1 LLDSDLTVLQVSN
14 VSKDYPTPRGPLTVL
29 SDVTFSLAPGEAAA
43 ITGPS
48 GSGKSSLLYIL
59 GALEPPSAGSVT
71 LGGRNP
77 FTLGPPEVADFR
89 NAEIGFVFQD
99 HCLLPQCSVLENV
112 LVPTLVASRP
122 GRAGGTGGSARGHA
136 EPRTSESEARHQRK
150 LALGMGPQRHWK
162 KSRAGEAE
170 EEDDPAHLARTLIEQ
185 VGLGDRIDHR
195 PGELSG
201 GEKQRVAIARA
212 LVRQPRLVLCDEPT
226 GNLDQASAST
236 AAALLLDLHR
246 RHQNILIVVTHSA
259 RLASEFPIRF
269 ELAEKRLTRVTQT
282 ATP

>member
-1 LLDSDLTVLQVSN
+1 VLQVSN
-14 VSKDYPTPRGPLTVL
+14 VSKDYPTPRGPLAVL
-29 SDVTFSLAPGEAAA
+29 ADVTFSLAPGEAAA

-48 GSGKSSLLYIL
+48 GSGKSSLLYVL

-77 FTLGPPEVADFR
+77 FTLGPSDLADFR

-112 LVPTLVASRP
+112 LVPTLVATSNSRRGVRLQP
-122 GRAGGTGGSARGHA
+122 DRNGRGQ
-136 EPRTSESEARHQRK
+136 ED
-150 LALGMGPQRHWK
+150 
-162 KSRAGEAE
+162 
-170 EEDDPAHLARTLIEQ
+170 EDDPAVLARTLIEQ

-212 LVRQPRLVLCDEPT
+212 LIRRPRLVLCDEPT

-236 AAALLLDLHR
+236 VAALLLDLHR
-246 RHQNILIVVTHSA
+246 RQQNILIVVTHSA

-269 ELAEKRLTRVTQT
+269 ELADRTLTR
-282 ATP
+282 APRAS